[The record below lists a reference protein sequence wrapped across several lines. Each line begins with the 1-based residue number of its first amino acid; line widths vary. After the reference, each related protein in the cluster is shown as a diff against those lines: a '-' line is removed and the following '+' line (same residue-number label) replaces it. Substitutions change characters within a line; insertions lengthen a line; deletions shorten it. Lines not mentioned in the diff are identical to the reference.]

1 MKKLA
6 SVFAGLL
13 LCLSTTVFAD
23 AESDKH
29 VTEAMQHANKAVEQG
44 KAGQAP
50 SLVEHAKLGLE
61 HTMAAAITA
70 KGVPLTHIN
79 AASNSIEQA
88 IDHGNLGHTDL
99 ATKSAEEAVE
109 HLKAVTS
116 SQ

>member
-29 VTEAMQHANKAVEQG
+29 SAQALQHANMAVEQG
-44 KAGQAP
+44 KAGKAP
-50 SLVEHAKLGLE
+50 SLVEHAKAGLE
-61 HTMAAAITA
+61 HTVAAAITA

-79 AASNSIEQA
+79 AASDSLTQA
-88 IDHGNLGHTDL
+88 IDHGNLGHTEM
-99 ATKSAEEAVE
+99 ATKAAEQAVE
-109 HLKAVTS
+109 HIKAATS